1 MRFAPIVKA
10 CALILVVAL
19 ATTATLFAE
28 QYGTKFRTE
37 FEKEKNGPHGQ
48 CRTGWTTLQP
58 GLQYRSISCLGD
70 EADLDLHVVRIDVDR
85 WNLDTVVVSP
95 ATGRTIAQ
103 DNDASFVVNANFFDR
118 ARAPL
123 GAVVQSGSVV
133 HAPRASS
140 WQSIF
145 LIDGDRKPLIVMPP
159 EWSSHRD
166 KTRMA
171 VQAGPRL
178 VVSAHTLTSFKR
190 DDAAARAGVC
200 IGANGDLLFFAT
212 PQNRKLQII
221 EIARVAQRDEID
233 GGLACRE
240 AMLFDGGHSV
250 NFFVAGDKQRVS
262 VEGDPVPV
270 FVVATRHRAGDAS
283 QTK

>member
-10 CALILVVAL
+10 RALVLIVVL
-19 ATTATLFAE
+19 ATTPALFAE
-28 QYGTKFRTE
+28 QSGTRFRTE
-37 FEKEKNGPHGQ
+37 FAKEKNGPHGE

-70 EADLDLHVVRIDVDR
+70 EAHLDLHVVRIDLDR

-95 ATGRTIAQ
+95 ATARTIAH
-103 DNDASFVVNANFFDR
+103 DNDASFVVNANFFDS

-133 HAPRASS
+133 HAPRGSS

-145 LIDGDRKPLIVMPP
+145 LIDGDGKPLIVMPL

-166 KTRMA
+166 KARMA

-190 DDAAARAGVC
+190 DLAAARAGVC
-200 IGANGDLLFFAT
+200 IGANGDVLFFAT
-212 PQNRKLQII
+212 PSNRKLQIS
-221 EIARVAQRDEID
+221 EIAKVAQRAEID
-233 GGLACRE
+233 GGLACQD

-250 NFFVAGDKQRVS
+250 NFYAADDKQRVS

-270 FVVATRHRAGDAS
+270 FVVATRHRAGDDS